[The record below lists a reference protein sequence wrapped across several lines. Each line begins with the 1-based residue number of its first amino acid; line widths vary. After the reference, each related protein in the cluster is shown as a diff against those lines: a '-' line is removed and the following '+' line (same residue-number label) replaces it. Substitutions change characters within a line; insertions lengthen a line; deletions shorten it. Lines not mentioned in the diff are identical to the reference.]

1 MIPEPAHAV
10 IADTTVLKSTGL
22 TGRKSPCQVFAE
34 PTCLRANAP
43 LVQLLYKWDE
53 RDPLDSWEQPM
64 KTRHYHGVR
73 KYLSEG
79 AVS

>member
-1 MIPEPAHAV
+1 
-10 IADTTVLKSTGL
+10 
-22 TGRKSPCQVFAE
+22 VFAE
-34 PTCLRANAP
+34 PTCLPQAGGEE
-43 LVQLLYKWDE
+43 QGKWDE

-79 AVS
+79 AVSRVLSGYAALTRPTVEEEQEMLHPSVI